1 MRLLNHE
8 VEKAREKKENQ
19 TFRVEEKSRSLRT
32 FGSAEGRGATRRKKG
47 FVTKNSV

>member
-19 TFRVEEKSRSLRT
+19 TFHIEEKSRS
-32 FGSAEGRGATRRKKG
+32 FAEGRGATRRKKG